1 MDRKA
6 PPEVIGFD
14 VTGPLEGP
22 PIVFLHSTRLTRG
35 MWAAQM
41 GQLSDTYKVIAPDLP
56 GHGVRADEPFTLD
69 SAADLVA
76 RVIDEAAAGR
86 AVVVGLSLGGYV
98 AMHLAARSPD
108 RVRGLVLAGASAE
121 PAGIRSAPY
130 RALAIA
136 METFDGHGLD
146 TLNRWFFRT
155 RFSPAIAEPIVA
167 GGFWATGGA
176 AALRSL
182 AGHRFLPELAA
193 YPGPSLILNGSLD
206 LPFRLSGRTF
216 STAAQDGR
224 TMRIPRAT
232 HLSNLDQPT
241 AFSLGVRRFVAG
253 LD

>member
-6 PPEVIGFD
+6 PPEVIGYD

-76 RVIDEAAAGR
+76 RVIDEAASGR

-130 RALAIA
+130 REYAIA
-136 METFDGHGLD
+136 
-146 TLNRWFFRT
+146 
-155 RFSPAIAEPIVA
+155 IVQ
-167 GGFWATGGA
+167 GG
-176 AALRSL
+176 
-182 AGHRFLPELAA
+182 
-193 YPGPSLILNGSLD
+193 
-206 LPFRLSGRTF
+206 
-216 STAAQDGR
+216 Q
-224 TMRIPRAT
+224 RAS
-232 HLSNLDQPT
+232 HY
-241 AFSLGVRRFVAG
+241 R
-253 LD
+253 